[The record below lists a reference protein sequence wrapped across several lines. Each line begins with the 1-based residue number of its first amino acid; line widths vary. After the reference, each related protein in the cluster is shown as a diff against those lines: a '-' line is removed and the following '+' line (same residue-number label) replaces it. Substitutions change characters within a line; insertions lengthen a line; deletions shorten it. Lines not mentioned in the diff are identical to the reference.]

1 MENFTFCAV
10 HMVSNML
17 IEEWKELQNWWLV
30 LKVVTQYYKF
40 KSEATLKVS
49 CYYIIFYLYI
59 YLSIPVFLVAVVVIS
74 MPCCEFS
81 RKFGCKEDIY
91 FEFKSKGLFTSEP
104 RRNNKRDWKTNNKLK
119 NLLLRLYEAGTF
131 FIMSQLGGSLDNWN
145 NIFHLNIIRTCTKR
159 ILL

>member
-49 CYYIIFYLYI
+49 CYYIIFTYI
-59 YLSIPVFLVAVVVIS
+59 SIFRFL
-74 MPCCEFS
+74 CF
-81 RKFGCKEDIY
+81 
-91 FEFKSKGLFTSEP
+91 
-104 RRNNKRDWKTNNKLK
+104 
-119 NLLLRLYEAGTF
+119 
-131 FIMSQLGGSLDNWN
+131 
-145 NIFHLNIIRTCTKR
+145 
-159 ILL
+159 